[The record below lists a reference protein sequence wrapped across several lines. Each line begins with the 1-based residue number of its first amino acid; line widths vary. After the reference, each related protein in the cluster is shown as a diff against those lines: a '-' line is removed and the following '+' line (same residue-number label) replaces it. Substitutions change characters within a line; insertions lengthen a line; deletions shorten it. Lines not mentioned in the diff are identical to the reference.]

1 VTASVEVSPSALAA
15 ALSTAEA
22 PTAPNLLR
30 QASLPVALLV
40 GLVTVLAWYVT
51 WSTADL
57 AMAFMDPMV
66 TPMGPASLSAFF
78 ALLIV
83 MMVAMMLPS
92 ALPMILAYRGLTRLE
107 KGEPVRPADDVA
119 TVLFVLPYFLVWGA
133 FSVVALLG
141 LMALG
146 LLGPFTGALA
156 FAPALVFLAA
166 GAYQF
171 TRPKEVCL
179 SHCESPMRFV
189 MHHWR
194 SGRAGAARMGA
205 RHALYCIGCCWL
217 FMIVLFVVGAMS
229 LAWMGVVSL
238 FIFAEKLGSERFPVR
253 QGMGILLLV
262 LGGIVAVRA
271 ALPG

>member
-1 VTASVEVSPSALAA
+1 
-15 ALSTAEA
+15 LSTAEA

-57 AMAFMDPMV
+57 AMAFMDPMM

-107 KGEPVRPADDVA
+107 RGEPVRPADDVA

-194 SGRAGAARMGA
+194 SGRLGAARMGA

>member
-1 VTASVEVSPSALAA
+1 VATS
-15 ALSTAEA
+15 EA
-22 PTAPNLLR
+22 PTAPTLLR
-30 QASLPVALLV
+30 QASVPVAVLV

-57 AMAFMDPMV
+57 SMALMDPMM
-66 TPMGPASLSAFF
+66 TPMGPSSLATFF
-78 ALLIV
+78 VLLVV

-107 KGEPVRPADDVA
+107 KGEPVRRADTLG
-119 TVLFVLPYFLVWGA
+119 TVLFVLPYFLVWGG

-156 FAPALVFLAA
+156 FAPAVVFLAA

-179 SHCESPMRFV
+179 SHCESPMGFV

-194 SGRAGAARMGA
+194 AGRSGAAGMGT

-229 LAWMGVVSL
+229 LVWMGIVAV
-238 FIFAEKLGSERFPVR
+238 FIFMEKVGSGRFPVAR
-253 QGMGILLLV
+253 AIGVLLLI
-262 LGGIVAVRA
+262 LGGIVAVGA
-271 ALPG
+271 AL